1 MTAMTQARRKSLLG
15 SGSAQFAGQ
24 FLGLLLAILVSHL
37 IARRMGVGPQADAFL
52 LGRRLITAV
61 TEALNQIVMPALE
74 ILRRAETEAMR
85 DAADD
90 LNRDAIEKRILHSP
104 TYVVGGTRIDG
115 QEHIDRL
122 RDVLGRAA
130 A

>member
-61 TEALNQIVMPALE
+61 TEALNQIVVAVFIPL
-74 ILRRAETEAMR
+74 I
-85 DAADD
+85 AA
-90 LNRDAIEKRILHSP
+90 
-104 TYVVGGTRIDG
+104 
-115 QEHIDRL
+115 Q
-122 RDVLGRAA
+122 AA
-130 A
+130 AGAGIWHIIMRSGGHVRGQRVWGLRYNSLFIGR